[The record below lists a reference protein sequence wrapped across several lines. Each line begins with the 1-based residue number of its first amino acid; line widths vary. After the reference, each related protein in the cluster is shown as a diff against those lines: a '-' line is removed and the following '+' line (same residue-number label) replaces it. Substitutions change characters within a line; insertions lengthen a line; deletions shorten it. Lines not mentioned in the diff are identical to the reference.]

1 MELKVHLWAGW
12 SCEDLVHSS
21 QLPRYGNGDP
31 ERGQFSFQCSRLS
44 HCSTIERKFC
54 STPVLGEG
62 SMICSLLSCHRP
74 FPSHLVSV
82 ALTSEQHRTRPP
94 GLNEAW
100 LPDRSIPGLHGK
112 GILEKLMGEFCMR
125 ISPQIYLRCLVYVV
139 LPFRAEVAPS
149 LLLGR

>member
-31 ERGQFSFQCSRLS
+31 ERPVFLSMLSFVPLFYN
-44 HCSTIERKFC
+44 RKK
-54 STPVLGEG
+54 VLFYTCARRGLHG
-62 SMICSLLSCHRP
+62 LQPPLLSP
-74 FPSHLVSV
+74 ALPVPSGQCGPHLR
-82 ALTSEQHRTRPP
+82 AHRTRPP

-100 LPDRSIPGLHGK
+100 LPDWSIPGLHGK

-139 LPFRAEVAPS
+139 LPFRAEVASS